1 MRRLAAACLLAA
13 GVVTAADMPQ
23 TPEQWRRA
31 ASADIEA
38 AYQITQENHPGTYD
52 PANPGFAT
60 RLDEARKAGLQLAAQ
75 VRDGAGYQA
84 ALLRFNTVIH
94 DGHAGVAFT
103 MPPAVEWRW
112 PGFVA
117 AWRGDSMYVYATVP
131 GGPAAG
137 SRIDACDGASI
148 VTLAQTNVFAF
159 QGRSDEPGNWWTEA
173 PDVFVDKGN
182 PFIERPQVCT
192 FTLDGKQFSM
202 TLAWSQY
209 TNEMLQWRQQSYNGT
224 TLPVGLSEPRPR
236 LHWAAMPEFQP
247 DEAQRTAYRAMSAE
261 LRAHPQRYQQA
272 DAVVIDLRGNHG
284 GSSLWS
290 LDFAGALWGDAEM
303 ARRDQQRMGKQQVWW
318 RVSPGNVAHVRWM
331 VGILKEQGNAE
342 VAEGINALANVMQ
355 GALERGEKFYVTGAG
370 AADAAGATSASAAKP
385 PNEAG
390 PPAFNRPEYV
400 IVPGQCA
407 SACLDAVDYFTM
419 FPNTKLIGAPS
430 SADSNY
436 MEVRYQSL
444 VSGAAKAVIPNKVYV
459 GRPRA
464 AGQFYTPQIV
474 VRDLEWSTENF
485 LNIIEA
491 DLKR

>member
-1 MRRLAAACLLAA
+1 MRGIAAACLLAA
-13 GVVTAADMPQ
+13 GAVAAADLPQ
-23 TPEQWRRA
+23 TPEQWQRA
-31 ASADIEA
+31 ASADIET
-38 AYQITQENHPGTYD
+38 AYQITLDNHPGTYD

-60 RLDEARKAGLQLAAQ
+60 RLGEARKAGLQLAAQ

-137 SRIDACDGASI
+137 SRIDACDGESI
-148 VTLAQTNVFAF
+148 ATLVQTNVFAF

-182 PFIERPQVCT
+182 PFIKRPQVCT
-192 FTLDGKQFSM
+192 FTLDGKQFAM

-209 TNEMLQWRQQSYNGT
+209 TNEMLLWRQQSYNGV
-224 TLPVGLSEPRPR
+224 TLPVGLTEPRAR
-236 LHWAAMPEFQP
+236 LYWAAMPEFQP

-303 ARRDQQRMGKQQVWW
+303 ARRDQQRTGKQQVWW
-318 RVSPGNVAHVRWM
+318 RASAGNVAHVRWM
-331 VGILKEQGNAE
+331 VGFLKDQGNAE
-342 VAEGINALANVMQ
+342 LAEGINALANVMQ
-355 GALERGEKFYVTGAG
+355 EALERGDKFYVSSSGAP
-370 AADAAGATSASAAKP
+370 AAHTATVAP
-385 PNEAG
+385 
-390 PPAFNRPEYV
+390 PPAFNRPVYV

-407 SACLDAVDYFTM
+407 SACLDALDYFTM

-444 VSGAAKAVIPNKVYV
+444 DSAAAKAVIPNKVYV

-485 LNIIEA
+485 LKVIEA

>member
-13 GVVTAADMPQ
+13 GAVTAADLPQ
-23 TPEQWRRA
+23 TPEQWQRA
-31 ASADIEA
+31 ASADIDA
-38 AYQITQENHPGTYD
+38 AYQITLDNHPGTYD
-52 PANPGFAT
+52 PSNPGFAA
-60 RLDEARKAGLQLAAQ
+60 RLGEARKAGLQLAAQ

-84 ALLRFNTVIH
+84 ALMRFNTVIH

-131 GGPAAG
+131 GGPPAG
-137 SRIDACDGASI
+137 SRIEGCDGEA
-148 VTLAQTNVFAF
+148 VTTLVQTNVFAF
-159 QGRSDEPGNWWTEA
+159 QGRSDEPGSWWSEA

-182 PFIERPQVCT
+182 PFIKRPQVCA
-192 FTLDGKQFSM
+192 FALDGKQFAM

-209 TNEMLQWRQQSYNGT
+209 TNEMLLWRQQSYNGT
-224 TLPVGLSEPRPR
+224 TLPVGLTEPRPR
-236 LHWAAMPEFQP
+236 LYWAAMPEFQP
-247 DEAQRTAYRAMSAE
+247 DEAQRTAYRTMSAE

-290 LDFAGALWGDAEM
+290 LDFAGALWGDADI
-303 ARRDQQRMGKQQVWW
+303 ARRDQQRTGKQQVWW
-318 RVSPGNVAHVRWM
+318 RTSPGNVAHVRWM
-331 VGILKEQGNAE
+331 VAFLKEQGNAE
-342 VAEGINALANVMQ
+342 LAEGINALANVMQ
-355 GALERGEKFYVTGAG
+355 EALERGDKFYVSSSGPP
-370 AADAAGATSASAAKP
+370 AADTATVAAPT
-385 PNEAG
+385 
-390 PPAFNRPEYV
+390 AFNRPVYV

-407 SACLDAVDYFTM
+407 SACLDALDYFTM

-444 VSGAAKAVIPNKVYV
+444 VSGAAKVVIPNKVYV

-474 VRDLEWSTENF
+474 VRDLEWSTDTF
-485 LNIIEA
+485 LKVIQA